1 MFFPNTA
8 FIANVTLQVNEVNM
22 TTNTTSGNLTC
33 CTANTQGESLT
44 FDVGLTLRVK
54 TLKKHF
60 PSKIGQCNVLLFT
73 VRNIHAGKKL
83 TGYCTA
89 NTSSV
94 IEIQR
99 STKILKGELLESF
112 EGPSQKYAEPKRTK

>member
-1 MFFPNTA
+1 MFLPNTA
-8 FIANVTLQVNEVNM
+8 IIANVTLQVNGVNT

-73 VRNIHAGKKL
+73 VKKIYAGKKL

-89 NTSSV
+89 NMSSV
-94 IEIQR
+94 IEIQQ
-99 STKILKGELLESF
+99 STEILKGEPLGNY
-112 EGPSQKYAEPKRTK
+112 EGPSQKYGEPKRTQ